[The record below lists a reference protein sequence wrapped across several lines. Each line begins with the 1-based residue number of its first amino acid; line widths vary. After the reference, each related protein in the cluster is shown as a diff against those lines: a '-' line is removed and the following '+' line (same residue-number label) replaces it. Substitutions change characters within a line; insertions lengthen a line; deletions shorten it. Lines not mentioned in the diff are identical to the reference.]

1 MKKWKTIFN
10 VLIAIGIVGI
20 CYSSMYF
27 EFNDKT
33 IMSRNEAMRNYNNI
47 VESSFSA
54 LLSDV
59 GNIEVAEKIKLCL
72 ANTSIWQKETGGRW
86 KKYSLNYNLQI
97 SV

>member
-47 VESSFSA
+47 VESSFSDSA
-54 LLSDV
+54 LIFKLLYVLKKSLAKGILIPVLDLS
-59 GNIEVAEKIKLCL
+59 
-72 ANTSIWQKETGGRW
+72 
-86 KKYSLNYNLQI
+86 
-97 SV
+97 